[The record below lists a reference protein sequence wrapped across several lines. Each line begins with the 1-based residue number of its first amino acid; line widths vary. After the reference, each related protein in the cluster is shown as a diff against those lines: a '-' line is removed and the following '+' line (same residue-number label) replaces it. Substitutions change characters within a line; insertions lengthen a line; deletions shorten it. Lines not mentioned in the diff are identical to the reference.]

1 MQTAARETAPQRAEK
16 LLQKGSDRR
25 SVYVI
30 LVKEKFDA
38 LKHLSYKRF
47 SVSLE

>member
-1 MQTAARETAPQRAEK
+1 MRTAARETAPQRAEK
-16 LLQKGSDRR
+16 LLQKGSGRR